1 MITKITLKNV
11 ASYGEDPVILETDKK
26 INFIYG
32 LNGTGKTIISKY
44 LQNKDD
50 ANFCNCSV
58 EGINNEKIL
67 VYNQKFIDDNFYLSP
82 TQKGIFS
89 LKSENK
95 EAKEKIDNATEEIKK
110 LNTQI
115 KNDELKTGFLF
126 DLKKKQADIEELQ
139 NSTKDKTWEIE
150 TKYSGGDRI
159 LEFCLEGKKG
169 SKKDLFDHISKIQ
182 KSTNKPEK
190 TIDNLKKEAEATQG
204 TNAKTYDENL
214 LTKVNFD
221 FWKIEGQEIFKEIII
236 GNENSQVAELINKL
250 NNSDW
255 VKDGKKFIQEPNTEN
270 KTCPFCQQKTINKP
284 LYEEIQSYFDETYQ
298 QKIAELEKLDKEYF
312 NEYQN
317 TKNLENKLLQIDF
330 IKNKETEF
338 KLIFK
343 NFIDKLSSNWTE
355 INKKIKSPNIT
366 IILDSSVLEQK
377 ALNDFLDT
385 IIAETKTHNKKVKN
399 KQKTKNQIIKD
410 FWEIMRWEYDQTL
423 ENYSTQ
429 KSKLQ
434 SEKSKIENE
443 ESQVKTKIQDQEKII
458 KESQKEMVNVQDA
471 IDNINSELILF
482 GLDGFSIVL
491 AGEKTYKLNRP
502 NENENTTKFET
513 LSEGEKTVISFLYF
527 LELCKGKENNN
538 EVVTE
543 KIVVIDD
550 PISSLSHMYVFNVA
564 QLIRKYF
571 FNDEYKQIFILTHN
585 LYFFHELL
593 HKQKNDNCKLFRLCK
608 SSFSKLSEMSRKDIQ
623 NEYQSYW
630 QILKDFENGNAT
642 EVILANAMRNIL
654 ERFFGFIEKN
664 DFNELTKELEK
675 EKNNNFFIRY
685 INKESH
691 SDPINISDTKEI
703 DPQIFKKAFKKIFED
718 AGYIEHYNKMMGVV
732 I

>member
-159 LEFCLEGKKG
+159 LGFCLEGKKG

-270 KTCPFCQQKTINKP
+270 ETCPFCQQKTINKP

-593 HKQKNDNCKLFRLCK
+593 HKQKNDNCKLFRLCR

-675 EKNNNFFIRY
+675 EEKNNFFIRY

>member
-126 DLKKKQADIEELQ
+126 DIKKKQADIEELQ

-159 LEFCLEGKKG
+159 LGFCLEGKKG

-270 KTCPFCQQKTINKP
+270 ETCPFCQQKTINKP

-491 AGEKTYKLNRP
+491 TGEKTYKLNRP
-502 NENENTTKFET
+502 NENTTKFET

-593 HKQKNDNCKLFRLCK
+593 HKQKNDNCKLFRLCR

-675 EKNNNFFIRY
+675 EEKNNFFIRY